1 MSDNDDQVRGFA
13 SPACSRHELDEAG
26 FRGMDRS
33 GVLSQLNELLE
44 GERAGARGLRDTR
57 AEFSDAELGRVIEEV
72 GRDEARYCA
81 MLTRHIERL
90 GGTPSRE
97 TGVFYDKLL
106 QRPDTVARLELL
118 DRGQQAVVRALERLL
133 ALTLD
138 AELRADLEEMRDRHV
153 HNIRRCA
160 EFLQTGED

>member
-1 MSDNDDQVRGFA
+1 MSDNDEEVRGYA
-13 SPACSRHELDEAG
+13 SPACSRHELEEGG
-26 FRGMDRS
+26 FAGMDH
-33 GVLSQLNELLE
+33 VAVVSQLNELLE

-57 AEFSDAELGRVIEEV
+57 AAFGDAELGHVVEEV

-106 QRPDTVARLELL
+106 QRPDTVARLKLL
-118 DRGQQAVVRALERLL
+118 DRGQQAVVRTLERLL
-133 ALTLD
+133 GETLD
-138 AELRADLEEMRDRHV
+138 AELRTDLEEMRDRHV

-160 EFLQTGED
+160 EFLQSDA